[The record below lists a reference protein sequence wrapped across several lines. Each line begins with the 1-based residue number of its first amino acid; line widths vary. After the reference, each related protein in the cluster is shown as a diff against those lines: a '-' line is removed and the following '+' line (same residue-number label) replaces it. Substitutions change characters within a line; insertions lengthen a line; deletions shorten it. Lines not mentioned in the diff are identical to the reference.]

1 MGKKVLVAKSGRAA
15 CSCAAAG
22 GGIAAKNAKSAKSFL
37 TGLTGFTGLREVS
50 VKPAKT
56 KPSGVAWLGD
66 IPDGWEVV
74 PIRYYIDSFFSGV
87 WGNEANVE
95 QRTITCYRI
104 ADFDYARGILKSGP
118 FTDRSYSE
126 SEIKGKLVLYGD
138 LLLEK
143 SGGGDSSPV
152 GRVIFVNRNDCA
164 TCSNFIQQMRCR
176 TLSEAKYLRYIFN
189 ALYSRR
195 VNGLYYNQTIGIQN
209 LKVSKYLSV
218 KIPLP
223 PLAEQRA
230 IAAYL
235 DEKCGAID
243 AAVAE
248 AKKGIEEYKA
258 WKKSLIF
265 EVVTGKRR
273 VGFFNAE
280 SKCARDEVVGLPER
294 SEPEGLQRAAR
305 RRGAESFST
314 GLTRF
319 TGLGENL
326 DNPVNP
332 VKTKPSGIPWIGDVP
347 VGWEVSRVKHHYEL
361 ILGKMLCATSNNDA
375 NVRLP
380 YVCAANVHFEGV
392 ALSDLKEMWFST
404 IEVKQ
409 YAIREGDLLVVE
421 GGAGAGGAA
430 ICPRIDGIVGI
441 QNSIILV
448 RNKSCRD
455 NRYLRYLLEALVKN
469 GYVDFVCNKATIPH
483 FTKDKLGN
491 VPLPLPPLPEQQAI
505 AAYLDEKCGA
515 IDEMVAEKEALIADL
530 EAYKKSLIYETV
542 TGKREVASNSMV
554 K

>member
-1 MGKKVLVAKSGRAA
+1 M
-15 CSCAAAG
+15 
-22 GGIAAKNAKSAKSFL
+22 
-37 TGLTGFTGLREVS
+37 S

-56 KPSGVAWLGD
+56 KPSGVAWIGD

-235 DEKCGAID
+235 DDKCGAID
-243 AAVAE
+243 EAIVE

-280 SKCARDEVVGLPER
+280 S
-294 SEPEGLQRAAR
+294 R
-305 RRGAESFST
+305 RRRVAE
-314 GLTRF
+314 
-319 TGLGENL
+319 
-326 DNPVNP
+326 
-332 VKTKPSGIPWIGDVP
+332 KMKPSGIPWIGDVP
-347 VGWEVSRVKHHYEL
+347 EGWKVMKLKYL
-361 ILGKMLCATSNNDA
+361 IDVLPGYAFKSEGFDFSNG
-375 NVRLP
+375 VRLLRGINVGVNSLKWDECVYWSSVINEELAAYQIQDGDLIIGLDRP
-380 YVCAANVHFEGV
+380 WIADGTRVCFAKKEDLPCLLVQRVCRLRSLGGVILQIVNYWLSSEGFES
-392 ALSDLKEMWFST
+392 ALSCETTGVSVPHISPGQIMEF
-404 IEVKQ
+404 
-409 YAIREGDLLVVE
+409 
-421 GGAGAGGAA
+421 
-430 ICPRIDGIVGI
+430 RI
-441 QNSIILV
+441 
-448 RNKSCRD
+448 
-455 NRYLRYLLEALVKN
+455 AL
-469 GYVDFVCNKATIPH
+469 PSLH
-483 FTKDKLGN
+483 
-491 VPLPLPPLPEQQAI
+491 EQRAI
-505 AAYLDEKCGA
+505 ADCLDEKCA
-515 IDEMVAEKEALIADL
+515 SIDAMIAEKEALIADL

-542 TGKREVASNSMV
+542 TGKREVRFGGYCD
-554 K
+554 